1 MINTHY
7 VYKEYIEA
15 FPVNFLYEAFEE
27 AASEENVKGFVFEE
41 EVPNWVYEVIQN
53 QIVIKA
59 DGLYLQYRDKKELLP
74 LPRTTVLI
82 LEEES
87 KHEKHVWAHA
97 ISESVF
103 DNIYEAV

>member
-7 VYKEYIEA
+7 VEKEYIEA
-15 FPVNFLYEAFEE
+15 FPVKFLYEAFEE
-27 AASEENVKGFVFEE
+27 AASEGHNKTFTFEE
-41 EVPNWVYEVIQN
+41 EVPNWVYEVITN
-53 QIVIKA
+53 QIVVKA
-59 DGLYLQYRDKKELLP
+59 DGLYLQYRDQKELLP

-82 LEEES
+82 LEEDS

-103 DNIYEAV
+103 DKIYEAV